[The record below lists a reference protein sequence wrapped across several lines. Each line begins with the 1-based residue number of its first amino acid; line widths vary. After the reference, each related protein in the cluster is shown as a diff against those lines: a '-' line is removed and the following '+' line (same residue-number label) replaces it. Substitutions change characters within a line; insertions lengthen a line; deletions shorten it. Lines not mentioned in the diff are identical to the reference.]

1 MYHKRGQITVF
12 LILGVVLVFI
22 VVAVILLSVTIQKTT
37 LERKHQE
44 IAQRLLQKEALRIY
58 VDEELPDIIDDFL
71 ITFGKQGGKVY
82 DDQGGSARRDIF
94 IDPDNPPEVSSPPAS
109 IEYALAGEMLQIGY
123 GIGYERDVVYN
134 ETHPEGNT
142 YPCAPCLIENC
153 GSGGDPPRFCE
164 YRYPQRRGADGNI
177 VRFGR
182 LELPRLGEVER
193 QLAGYLQKQLVG
205 FIQEFIDQKVK
216 LDVQVIPSS
225 ENPEIDVF
233 FESERVRVSVKYP
246 LILRYQGEDIAALAD
261 FSFTQETQFKKY
273 YDAVRE
279 LFQYDVEYMD
289 FQLTP
294 DKIQEYRETKFPF
307 KLQYH
312 PNDNQPTYCQD
323 LDGDGISTCELS
335 LKYTFVPDM
344 EMEEPVPVGA
354 DNVFVFRVPVGRI
367 VRDRPYTFVVARQN
381 RPPVVDY
388 ISNVPG
394 KNFDYLVL
402 PDAEEGVLS
411 IPFNLT
417 SARDPDEE
425 EIRTFEVWGIRKQ
438 DGEEILYS
446 LYQGANQFNY
456 IPQESTPLKIIFPD
470 ENQMSDVQRIRIC
483 TTPVIPEH
491 LYQEFGGPENEH
503 PDLQLF
509 WDYAPSR
516 QSLAEVYCG
525 CDDVP
530 LGSSYYCSVGNNVF
544 NGYCKSGGDQMV
556 CSVLPRPQQP

>member
-1 MYHKRGQITVF
+1 MDTKRGQITVF

-22 VVAVILLSVTIQKTT
+22 VVAVIMLSGTIQKTT
-37 LERKHQE
+37 LEKKHQE

-94 IDPDNPPEVSSPPAS
+94 IDPDNPPEVSSPPTS
-109 IEYALAGEMLQIGY
+109 IEYALAGEMLQVGY
-123 GIGYERDVVYN
+123 GIRYEKDVSYDEN
-134 ETHPEGNT
+134 NPEGNK

-216 LDVQVIPSS
+216 LDVRVVPSA
-225 ENPEIDVF
+225 EDPEIDVF
-233 FESERVRVSVKYP
+233 FESERVRVTVKYP
-246 LILRYQGEDIAALAD
+246 LVLRYQGEDIAALAD

-273 YDAVRE
+273 YDALRE

-294 DKIQEYRETKFPF
+294 GAVEGYRQDKFHFP
-307 KLQYH
+307 LQYDGGNI
-312 PNDNQPTYCQD
+312 PSYCS
-323 LDGDGISTCELS
+323 LDVGENGWQRCELTV
-335 LKYTFVPDM
+335 KYNFVPDM

-354 DNVFVFRVPVGRI
+354 DNVFVFRVPAGRI

-381 RPPVVDY
+381 RPPALDD
-388 ISNVPG
+388 ISYLSG
-394 KNFDYLVL
+394 KNFDYLVF
-402 PDAEEGVLS
+402 PGVDVVQ
-411 IPFNLT
+411 FT
-417 SARDPDEE
+417 VHDPDEE
-425 EIRTFEVWGIRKQ
+425 RVFNVKKIADNNPELPLQQDEFGFYTYFGA
-438 DGEEILYS
+438 DGEEKVIALDGGG
-446 LYQGANQFNY
+446 LADMQN
-456 IPQESTPLKIIFPD
+456 IITCS
-470 ENQMSDVQRIRIC
+470 N
-483 TTPVIPEH
+483 PVIPED
-491 LYQEFGGPENEH
+491 LYREFGGTEDEH
-503 PDLQLF
+503 PDRQQF
-509 WDYAPSR
+509 WDYAQSR

-544 NGYCKSGGDQMV
+544 NGYCKSEGDQMV